1 MPSDFSPFPFNMI
14 RVAYL
19 EDRLKMLLSL
29 LNAQFVENYVS
40 DYAAAYGNILLNFA
54 SIFVKSLT
62 TPYFLCFLHRPRQGA
77 SRVTPCTKC
86 LALIELQYAYFVN
99 VSELA

>member
-14 RVAYL
+14 GVAYL

-40 DYAAAYGNILLNFA
+40 DYAAAYGNILL
-54 SIFVKSLT
+54 IFGSSPRL
-62 TPYFLCFLHRPRQGA
+62 RPIFSVSCTDLDRVQA
-77 SRVTPCTKC
+77 ESRLVPN
-86 LALIELQYAYFVN
+86 AWH
-99 VSELA
+99 